1 MLAARLMNRHAGA
14 DFLSD
19 GAFAGEDLCMAV
31 IGSTTSSTMSA
42 QIQALAAQ
50 LMAKQRQPLQVLQQR
65 ESTLNQRFSVLGSLA
80 SKLSALKTAVDD
92 LTDPGSLSPFSA
104 MGVQITDTTILS
116 ASATSSA
123 TAGTH
128 SITVN
133 TLAKASSFASNVYT
147 NTNTALSGAGT
158 GTFGF
163 TLTIDG
169 NPYTASVTINPG
181 DTDQTVLQN
190 VASAIRSVVGTK
202 ATATAITQATGQSRI
217 SLTSTGTG
225 TSNNITFTDTDGLL
239 ARLGVTNAGA
249 ADSTNGGYIYKD
261 LGGHELD
268 ASITFN
274 GLTVY
279 RESNTVTDL
288 VSGLTLSL
296 KTSKVGTPVSVT
308 VQADAESITGK
319 VKDFIAKYNDVLS
332 YLSTNT
338 KVDTKGGA
346 SGVLAFDGV
355 FGGLAGQI
363 RRAASTIVS
372 DIATGQNS
380 LMALGIKPG
389 ADGQLAISD
398 ETAFK
403 NLIVTDVSKVSDVFA
418 KATTGVGAALSR
430 ALSGYVGA
438 AGSIS
443 AAQSQLTSRINGI
456 DAQITRT
463 NNILARRQAQLEQ
476 QLARQQEMLQRL
488 TAQQNQMNQII
499 ARMMS
504 GSSSSGVLA

>member
-1 MLAARLMNRHAGA
+1 
-14 DFLSD
+14 
-19 GAFAGEDLCMAV
+19 MAV

-65 ESTLNQRFSVLGSLA
+65 ETTLNQRFSVLGTLA
-80 SKLSALKTAVDD
+80 SKLSALKSAVDS
-92 LTDPGSLSPFSA
+92 LKEPGSLSPFSA
-104 MGVQITDTTILS
+104 KGVQVTDSAILS
-116 ASATSSA
+116 ASSSSSA

-133 TLAKASSFASNVYT
+133 ALAKASTFASNVYT

-169 NPYTASVTINPG
+169 NAYVASVTINPG
-181 DTDQTVLQN
+181 DTDRTVLEN
-190 VASAIRSVVGTK
+190 VASAINTAVGTK
-202 ATATAITQATGQSRI
+202 ATATAMTQATGQSRI
-217 SLTSTGTG
+217 SLSSTATGTA
-225 TSNNITFTDTDGLL
+225 NNITFTDTDGLL
-239 ARLGVTNAGA
+239 ARLGITNAGT
-249 ADSTNGGYIYKD
+249 ADNTNGGYIYKD

-268 ASITFN
+268 ASVTFN

-288 VSGLTLSL
+288 VTGLTLNL
-296 KTSKVGTPVSVT
+296 KTANVATPVSVT
-308 VQADAESITGK
+308 VQSDADSITTK
-319 VKDFIAKYNDVLS
+319 VKDFITKYNDVLS
-332 YLSTNT
+332 HLSSNT
-338 KVDTKGGA
+338 KVDTKGGP
-346 SGVLAFDGV
+346 SGVLAFDAV
-355 FGGLAGQI
+355 FGGLSGQI
-363 RRAASTIVS
+363 RRAAATIVS
-372 DIATGQNS
+372 DITTGENS

-403 NLIVTDVSKVSDVFA
+403 NLIVTDVSKVSAVFA
-418 KATTGVGAALSR
+418 TTTTGVSTVLSN
-430 ALSGYVGA
+430 AIAGYVGA
-438 AGSIS
+438 AGSIT
-443 AAQSQLTSRINGI
+443 AAQNQLTSRLNGI
-456 DAQITRT
+456 GAQITRT
-463 NNILARRQAQLEQ
+463 NAILARRQAQLER

-499 ARMMS
+499 ARMM
-504 GSSSSGVLA
+504 GTTTSSS